1 MLDTEK
7 LNRIYRDADSAD
19 RDIYSEM
26 RSNVLLV
33 AGDHYKKRSASRD
46 TRRDNRLTFDT
57 KLRITKNHIHKLH
70 RRYVNSILMYSGD
83 VRVAPQLDTEIQD
96 RKDAELNDAVLE
108 DQKRKLKFKKNRRRW
123 ASDFFTIGEVHVL
136 VRWNPD
142 GGELRGYEAKVDE
155 FGEPMVT
162 LGQDE
167 MGNPVAEQVPDYDK
181 PVYKGQFEL
190 KNLYGFN
197 VFRDCNAKIL
207 DESKWLGYKELID
220 TKELKRR
227 YRDNEDALKAIND
240 ASDTKDYIEFE
251 PSTGS
256 YNKTQ
261 GKTMMKTIYIR
272 PGAVVDGEK
281 YPRGYFYLFT
291 QAGTLEEGE
300 LPFGVWPIA
309 SGTAD
314 EFTSNAR
321 GRSPIKQARPI
332 QAELNRSNS
341 QMALHQVTIG
351 DDKVLYMNGTKLAP
365 GALLPGVRGI
375 TYAGQ
380 QPTILPGR
388 DGAQYLPYI
397 DMNKK
402 EIYDLLDVYNIEAAK
417 DDAGGYDAF
426 SLLYKEAN
434 QKQAMSL
441 YSDRFSDFQQDLA
454 WILLELA
461 KHYLPDDCLIM
472 AAGRKEMVN
481 MEEFRKSTPLHYQIK
496 VEPQDETILTKFGRQ
511 LTMQHILQYSGNNL
525 QGEDIGMIIKN
536 MPFANV
542 KHQFRK
548 LTIDE
553 DSIENELLALERGE
567 NPDVI
572 AEMNHDYAVK
582 RLSMRIAEADF
593 KYLSP
598 EIQQMF
604 HVKRQEHQQHIQAQ
618 IEAEKALKNEFIP
631 ADGPMVGA
639 DVYVE
644 DPDKPDKAPKRAR
657 IPQRAIEW
665 LIERLEQQ
673 GMTLEK
679 LESMNGEALRQ
690 LASTMG
696 QQGLMGQGQP
706 PMPAMGGE
714 AMPPG
719 GMM

>member
-1 MLDTEK
+1 MLDTSK
-7 LNRIYRDADSAD
+7 LNRMYRDAESAD
-19 RDIYSEM
+19 RDVYSEM

-33 AGDHYKKRSASRD
+33 AGDHYQKRSAHRD
-46 TRRDNRLTFDT
+46 RRSDNRLTFDT

-123 ASDFFTIGEVHVL
+123 ASDFFTVGEVHVL
-136 VRWNPD
+136 VRWNPEA
-142 GGELRGYEAKVDE
+142 GELRGYEQKVDE
-155 FGEPMVT
+155 TGQPVVT

-167 MGNPVAEQVPDYDK
+167 MGNPVPQPVPDYDK

-197 VFRDCNAKIL
+197 VFRDAGAKVL
-207 DESKWLGYKELID
+207 DDSPWLGHKELVD
-220 TKELKRR
+220 TKKLKRQ
-227 YRDNEDALKAIND
+227 YEGNEKALKAIND
-240 ASDTKDYIEFE
+240 TGDTKDYIEFD
-251 PSTGS
+251 PSSGS
-256 YNKTQ
+256 YQKTDD
-261 GKTMMKTIYIR
+261 KTMVKTIYVR
-272 PGAVVDGEK
+272 PGAVVEGEK
-281 YPRGYFYLFT
+281 YPRGYYYMFT
-291 QAGTLEEGE
+291 NAGELESGE

-314 EFTSNAR
+314 EFTSHAR

-380 QPTILPGR
+380 EPKILPGR
-388 DGAQYLPYI
+388 DGSQYLPYI

-402 EIYDLLDVYNIEAAK
+402 ELYDLLDVFNIEMAK
-417 DDAGGYDAF
+417 DDKGGYDAF
-426 SLLYKEAN
+426 SLLYKEAS
-434 QKQAMSL
+434 QKQAISL
-441 YSDRFSDFQQDLA
+441 YSERFSDFLQDLA
-454 WILLELA
+454 WIILELS

-472 AAGRKEMVN
+472 AAGRKEVVN

-525 QGEDIGMIIKN
+525 KGEDIGMIIKN

-553 DSIENELLALERGE
+553 DAIENEILAMERGE

-572 AEMNHDYAVK
+572 AEMNHDYAIK
-582 RLSMRIAEADF
+582 RISMRIAEADF
-593 KYLSP
+593 KYLPP
-598 EIQQMF
+598 EIQQVF
-604 HVKRQEHQQHIQAQ
+604 YQKRAEHQQRIKEQ
-618 IEAEKALKNEFIP
+618 IEAQKALNNEFIP

-644 DPDKPDKAPKRAR
+644 DPEKPEKAPKRAR
-657 IPQRAIEW
+657 IPQRALEW

-673 GMTLEK
+673 GMTLDK
-679 LESMNGEALRQ
+679 LEEMNGEALRQ
-690 LASTMG
+690 LASSMG
-696 QQGLMGQGQP
+696 QQGLLGQGQP